1 MTGNRAETPGTDPMQ
16 ATFLAIVG
24 RLERA
29 LRVYRYA
36 LIALAVVAAALVAGG
51 VGLYETQQG
60 ACHAGNEFRAGDAA
74 NWDNFLDIALGPH
87 PTPGNVKTAG
97 LIRASIHKRDAPRAC
112 SSILPWG

>member
-1 MTGNRAETPGTDPMQ
+1 MNECGAFHFPFPR
-16 ATFLAIVG
+16 
-24 RLERA
+24 R
-29 LRVYRYA
+29 
-36 LIALAVVAAALVAGG
+36 VAGRR
-51 VGLYETQQG
+51 QQG